1 MNQSCLTLLMA
12 DMFAVRRVD
21 VQSIYSVVFVC
32 KLNSL
37 LQELLQLLH

>member
-1 MNQSCLTLLMA
+1 MNQSCLRLSTI
-12 DMFAVRRVD
+12 DMFAGLTFGQPID
-21 VQSIYSVVFVC
+21 CFVC